1 MNSVLRATTAITLAV
16 ASQGVVAYQAFA
28 GTGGNI
34 NGYVVSIVESGSW
47 SAPDFITVYG
57 PKGKE
62 QITVTC
68 APFDW
73 SSYGPNTESF
83 ANSIASSWCF

>member
-1 MNSVLRATTAITLAV
+1 MNVFSSIATATALTV
-16 ASQGVVAYQAFA
+16 APLTALEASAGVRTGQIQGYTVE
-28 GTGGNI
+28 I
-34 NGYVVSIVESGSW
+34 IESGSW
-47 SAPDFITVYG
+47 SAPDFITAYG

-73 SSYGPNTESF
+73 SSYGANTESF
-83 ANSIASSWCF
+83 ANSIAYDWCF

>member
-1 MNSVLRATTAITLAV
+1 MNSILKAATALAVTTASLGALAAPSEARV
-16 ASQGVVAYQAFA
+16 GQIY
-28 GTGGNI
+28 
-34 NGYVVSIVESGSW
+34 GYRVDVVESGSW

-57 PKGKE
+57 PRGKE

-73 SSYGPNTESF
+73 SSYGANSTSF
-83 ANSIASSWCF
+83 ANSIAYEWCF

>member
-1 MNSVLRATTAITLAV
+1 MNSILKAATALAV
-16 ASQGVVAYQAFA
+16 ATTSLGALVAPSEARVGQ
-28 GTGGNI
+28 I
-34 NGYVVSIVESGSW
+34 SGYTVDVVESGSW

-73 SSYGPNTESF
+73 DSYGANSSEF
-83 ANSIASSWCF
+83 VNSIARAWCF